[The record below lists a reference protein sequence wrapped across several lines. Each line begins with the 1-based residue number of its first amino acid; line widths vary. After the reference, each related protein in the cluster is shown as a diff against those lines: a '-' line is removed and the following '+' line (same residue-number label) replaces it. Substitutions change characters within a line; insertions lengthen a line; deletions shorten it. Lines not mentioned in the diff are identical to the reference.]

1 MDTAKVKLNYNNG
14 KGFEAAKAYA
24 EKLFANGFKYS
35 HTDPN
40 GGKVYHNHDLNINVL
55 VYVA

>member
-1 MDTAKVKLNYNNG
+1 MNTAKVKFSYNNG

-35 HTDPN
+35 RADPN
-40 GGKVYHNHDLNINVL
+40 GGKVYHNHDININVL

>member
-1 MDTAKVKLNYNNG
+1 MSTAKIKFNYNNG
-14 KGFEAAKAYA
+14 EGIDAAQAYA

-35 HTDPN
+35 YADPN
-40 GGKVYHNHDLNINVL
+40 GGKVYRHHELNINVL

>member
-1 MDTAKVKLNYNNG
+1 MSTAKVKFSYNNG
-14 KGFEAAKAYA
+14 KGIDAAQAYA

-40 GGKVYHNHDLNINVL
+40 GGKVYHHSELNINVL

>member
-1 MDTAKVKLNYNNG
+1 MNTAIVKFNYNNG
-14 KGFEAAKAYA
+14 KGFEAARAYA

-35 HTDPN
+35 RADPN